1 MDTFIIAQIVQNV
14 NVYVIITDMSTLL
27 MLDSS
32 DDIKVVGQLGSYLAK
47 TSRAKIKIARGF
59 VVPIDK
65 HVGYGLSNEIL
76 REFDKLNIDKVC
88 LRASPTSDIS
98 NTETINAVKREKL
111 IDTITYMQNN
121 AERRWAPSAIVVQ
134 EYLDGELRGRIH
146 SHNPYTGARDEI
158 VIEAQLW
165 ADNSVLSG
173 DEESEMILVDK
184 RDGAIELESDE
195 EELLLE
201 ADQVEKLWYAVRK
214 VEKSIGTPVSLDWGF
229 VNGVLYILRTRP
241 LSA

>member
-14 NVYVIITDMSTLL
+14 NVYVIIIDMSTLL

-32 DDIKVVGQLGSYLAK
+32 DDVKVVGQLGSYLAK

-59 VVPIDK
+59 AVPIDK

-214 VEKSIGTPVSLDWGF
+214 VEKSIGAPVSLDWGF

>member
-1 MDTFIIAQIVQNV
+1 M
-14 NVYVIITDMSTLL
+14 
-27 MLDSS
+27 
-32 DDIKVVGQLGSYLAK
+32 
-47 TSRAKIKIARGF
+47 
-59 VVPIDK
+59 PIDK

-214 VEKSIGTPVSLDWGF
+214 VEKSIGAPVSLDWGF